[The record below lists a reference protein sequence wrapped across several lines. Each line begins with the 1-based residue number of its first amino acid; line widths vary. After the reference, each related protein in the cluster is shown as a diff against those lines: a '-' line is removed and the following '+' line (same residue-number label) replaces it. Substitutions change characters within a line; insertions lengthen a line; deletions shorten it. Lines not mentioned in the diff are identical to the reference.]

1 MSRIFLLALALLF
14 TAVLCPRAV
23 VQAAVAADASAQ
35 SQSTPDIVMYATQT
49 CGYCAKARTWFKSK
63 NLAWEERDI
72 ETSAVANKEWKT
84 LGGQGTPLIV
94 IDGERIHGFDQ
105 VRIEAALAKQ
115 GVRGKSG

>member
-49 CGYCAKARTWFKSK
+49 CGYCAKARAWFKSK

-105 VRIEAALAKQ
+105 ARIEAALAKQ